1 MIGAFQYYNLQK
13 GWYLAKK
20 KEAQMRGTNIKNK
33 KLTRPKWK
41 QHIKNFLG
49 NSIIIIKKRGIW
61 TLNVLTK
68 VQH

>member
-13 GWYLAKK
+13 GWYLAQK
-20 KEAQMRGTNIKNK
+20 KEAQMRGTNVKNK

-68 VQH
+68 V